1 MDAYSYIANAD
12 AAAIETLYQAYQ
24 QNPESVD
31 FGWRKFFEGF
41 DFSQQFPE
49 GAPAAP
55 GANGAAA
62 NGTAANGNATSAP
75 AGAARPAAA
84 PGPVPQPDDFG
95 VLNTSA
101 STNNAPG
108 FSNGEAMASDKETAV
123 RNLIHAY
130 RSRGHLRAKTNPV
143 RERKDRKP
151 RLDLPDFGLSEA
163 DMDTVF
169 KNGEGLGLGPQATLR
184 DIVAALEKIYTG
196 PIGFEYMYIRDPQVL
211 DWFREKVEH
220 DSLAFNPGVDY
231 KKRILK
237 KLNEAVV
244 FENFLHTKFLGQKRF
259 SLEGGETTI
268 PALDAIIGK
277 GAELGVQEVMIGM
290 AHRGRL
296 NVLANIMGKTYE
308 QIFSEFEGTAV
319 PDLTMGDGDVKYHMG
334 YSSEV
339 EASGG
344 QKVNLKLAPNPS
356 HLEAVNPVVEGFV
369 RAKIE
374 HQYAG
379 DYHKILPI
387 LIHGD
392 AALAG
397 QGIGYELTQMSLLEG
412 YKTGGTIHFV
422 INNQVGFT
430 TDFED
435 ARSSIYC
442 TDLAKIIDA
451 PVVHVNG
458 DDPEAV
464 VFAVQLATEYRQQ
477 FHADIFIDMVCYR
490 RHGHNESDEPKFT
503 QPTLYNIISKHQ
515 NPREV
520 YNAML
525 VARGDVDAELAA
537 QMDKEFRETL
547 QARLDLV
554 KQKPLPYK
562 YQALENEWRSLRR
575 STPEDFD
582 QSPETGIS
590 ADVVE
595 RVAKALTTIPDGF
608 KPIKQID
615 NLLKERRKM
624 FYETRVLNWAAGE
637 LLAYGSLLSEQHI
650 VRVSGQD
657 CQRGTFS
664 HRHAVLHD
672 AETSAPYNSLNN
684 IEGENEKLR
693 IFNSLLSEYAV
704 LGFEFGYGMANPT
717 ALVVW
722 EAQFGDFAN
731 GAQTMIDQFVVSSE
745 SKWQRMNGLV
755 MLLPHGYEGQGPE
768 HSNARPERFLQLAA
782 ENNIVVANLTTPA
795 NFFHALR
802 RQLTWSF
809 RKPLVVMSPKS
820 MLRHPLCVSPVEEFT
835 SGRFREVLGDDFAEA
850 KKVKRVLLCSGK
862 VYFDL
867 LDEQRT
873 SGRKDVALVRLEQ
886 LHPFPQKQLAAEL
899 AKYPKAKVYWVQEE
913 PENMGYWNYMLR
925 HMRRELE
932 DVISRKPS
940 ASPATGY
947 NKIHVKEQKDLVAR
961 AFDKPKET
969 VADANIKE
977 TVEVAKKEE

>member
-1 MDAYSYIANAD
+1 MDAYSYIANAHGEYID
-12 AAAIETLYQAYQ
+12 QLYQSYK
-24 QNPESVD
+24 NDPESVD

-41 DFSQQFPE
+41 DFSQQYPE
-49 GAPAAP
+49 G
-55 GANGAAA
+55 GM
-62 NGTAANGNATSAP
+62 
-75 AGAARPAAA
+75 
-84 PGPVPQPDDFG
+84 PQADGEG
-95 VLNTSA
+95 VLTTAA
-101 STNNAPG
+101 STNQA
-108 FSNGEAMASDKETAV
+108 GEIRAVDKVSADKETQV

-130 RSRGHLRAKTNPV
+130 RSRGHLVARTNPV
-143 RERKDRKP
+143 RERKDRKA
-151 RLDLPDFGLSEA
+151 RLSISDFGLSEA
-163 DMDTVF
+163 DLDTTF
-169 KNGEGLGLGPQATLR
+169 KNGEVLGLGPNAKLR
-184 DIVAALEKIYTG
+184 DIVAALDKIYTRT
-196 PIGFEYMYIRDPQVL
+196 IGFEYMYIRDPQVL
-211 DWFREKVEH
+211 DWFREKVEK
-220 DSLAFNPGVDY
+220 DSLSFNPGIEY
-231 KKRILK
+231 KKRILS

-268 PALDAIIGK
+268 PALDAIIRK
-277 GAELGVQEVMIGM
+277 GAELGVEEVMIGM

-334 YSSEV
+334 YSSQV
-339 EASGG
+339 DAGG
-344 QKVNLKLAPNPS
+344 RTVNLKLAPNPS

-369 RAKIE
+369 RAKLD
-374 HQYAG
+374 HGYGNDYA
-379 DYHKILPI
+379 KVLPI

-392 AALAG
+392 AAVAG
-397 QGIGYELTQMSLLEG
+397 QGIGYEVTQMSQLEG
-412 YKTGGTIHFV
+412 YKTGGTVHFV

-451 PVVHVNG
+451 PVLHVNG

-503 QPTLYNIISKHQ
+503 QPTLYNLISKHQ

-525 VARGDVDAELAA
+525 VQRGDVDAQLAA
-537 QMDKEFRETL
+537 QMDKEFRDTL

-554 KQKPLPYK
+554 KQKPLPYN

-575 STPEDFD
+575 SKTEDFD
-582 QSPETGIS
+582 QSPQTGIS
-590 ADVVE
+590 EDM
-595 RVAKALTTIPDGF
+595 VAKVGKALTTLPEGF
-608 KPIKQID
+608 RPLKQIEK
-615 NLLKERRKM
+615 LMEERRKM
-624 FYETRVLNWAAGE
+624 FFENRVLNWAAGE
-637 LLAYGSLLSEQHI
+637 LLAYGSMLAEKHI
-650 VRVSGQD
+650 VRLSGQD
-657 CQRGTFS
+657 VQRGTFS

-672 AETSAPYNSLNN
+672 AETSAPYNSLNY
-684 IEGENEKLR
+684 IGEGQETLR
-693 IFNSLLSEYAV
+693 IYNSLLSEYAV
-704 LGFEFGYGMANPT
+704 LGFEFGYAMANPT
-717 ALVVW
+717 ALVIW

-731 GAQTMIDQFVVSSE
+731 GAQTMIDQFIVSSE

-782 ENNIVVANLTTPA
+782 ENNIVVANMTTPA

-802 RQLTWSF
+802 RQLTWEF

-835 SGRFREVLGDDFAEA
+835 SGTFREVLGDVYAED

-867 LDEQRT
+867 LDEQQQSKRT
-873 SGRKDVALVRLEQ
+873 DVAIVRLEQ
-886 LHPFPQKQLAAEL
+886 LHPFPKKQLAVEL

-913 PENMGYWNYMLR
+913 PENMGYWNYLLR
-925 HMRRELE
+925 FMRRELE

-947 NKIHVKEQKDLVAR
+947 NKVHVKEQKELVAR
-961 AFDKPKET
+961 AFGIASAE
-969 VADANIKE
+969 VEADNIKATAE
-977 TVEVAKKEE
+977 IAKKQD